1 MVGATPGPCRCSL
14 NPHISLKLPGAQGK
28 GQKVHVMSKTNCS
41 KAKKMSRAEAFAPN
55 RVLPNRIELRT
66 LQNPHVAA
74 SVTQDP
80 TQWKEIPVQENL
92 FGGIIDGP
100 SIKLPIVGRDH
111 LIVCDYLEA
120 DMLFMAKLVDY
131 LSSRAAVRF
140 FRNDNYSF
148 FICSDAD
155 DATIQ
160 DAMRYAGNGVF
171 GNHTPYRSYVMTPQG
186 KVRLSG
192 NIPE

>member
-1 MVGATPGPCRCSL
+1 MG
-14 NPHISLKLPGAQGK
+14 
-28 GQKVHVMSKTNCS
+28 KTNIS
-41 KAKKMSRAEAFAPN
+41 NAKKMSREEAFVPN

-66 LQNPHVAA
+66 LQNPHVAT
-74 SVTQDP
+74 SVAQDP
-80 TQWKEIPVQENL
+80 TRWQEIPVQENL

-120 DMLFMAKLVDY
+120 DMLFMAKMVDY

-140 FRNDNYSF
+140 FTKDNYRF

-160 DAMRYAGNGVF
+160 AAMRYAGNGVF
-171 GNHTPYRSYVMTPQG
+171 GNHTPYRSYAMTPQG

-192 NIPE
+192 NILE